1 MDPVLGIGFW
11 AVAFVGSHLVLSSAQ
26 VRSRLVAMVGEQPY
40 RGIYSLVAFVTIVPL
55 IIVFARH
62 KHAGPMLWYL
72 RNFEAIR
79 VLSWLL
85 MFVAVVLLVA
95 SFVSPNPGMIG
106 APSRRD
112 GAVGVLKLT
121 RHPSFVAISIFGF
134 AHLLMNGWLGDCD
147 LLCHV
152 PRARNSGRAASR
164 SPQAPRIG
172 RIVSRADGTD
182 LILSRC
188 GTWKRPPELD
198 EHRHPMGRNWHRH
211 RPYDS
216 DYHDPSDG
224 FRRLTARLNGLPC

>member
-26 VRSRLVAMVGEQPY
+26 ARSRLVAMVGEQPY

-55 IIVFARH
+55 IIAFARH

-79 VLSWLL
+79 FLSWLL
-85 MFVAVVLLVA
+85 MFVAVILLVA

-112 GAVGVLKLT
+112 GAIGVLKLT

-134 AHLLMNGWLGDCD
+134 AHLLMNGWLGDVIFFATFPALGILGGIHQD
-147 LLCHV
+147 TRKIRELGDTYREFKAKTSFVPFAALL
-152 PRARNSGRAASR
+152 SGRQQWTSADMPWAA
-164 SPQAPRIG
+164 IG
-172 RIVSRADGTD
+172 AGTVLTIAIVA
-182 LILSRC
+182 L
-188 GTWKRPPELD
+188 
-198 EHRHPMGRNWHRH
+198 HPII
-211 RPYDS
+211 
-216 DYHDPSDG
+216 
-224 FRRLTARLNGLPC
+224 F

>member
-85 MFVAVVLLVA
+85 MFVAVILLVA

-134 AHLLMNGWLGDCD
+134 AHLLMNGWLGDVIFFATFPALGILGGLHQD
-147 LLCHV
+147 RRKLRELGESY
-152 PRARNSGRAASR
+152 RALMAQTSFFPGAALGSGRQNWTSTDIPWAAIGIGTALTIVIIMIHPTAFGG
-164 SPQAPRIG
+164 SPLG
-172 RIVSRADGTD
+172 
-182 LILSRC
+182 
-188 GTWKRPPELD
+188 
-198 EHRHPMGRNWHRH
+198 
-211 RPYDS
+211 
-216 DYHDPSDG
+216 
-224 FRRLTARLNGLPC
+224 